1 MKHLLAGI
9 LVCVIWGLCSCQSD
23 GKVIIPSPI
32 YVDNHYHGPADPEI
46 TWNPKTEEW
55 MIFYTSRRPFKD
67 QSSYVGT
74 PVGVAVSKGC
84 VSFLDNTDAGLLLV
98 QRFCTLEICGILLV
112 RWCRRSAG

>member
-46 TWNPKTEEW
+46 TWNPKTEE
-55 MIFYTSRRPFKD
+55 MCIRDSIR
-67 QSSYVGT
+67 
-74 PVGVAVSKGC
+74 
-84 VSFLDNTDAGLLLV
+84 
-98 QRFCTLEICGILLV
+98 V
-112 RWCRRSAG
+112 RV

>member
-9 LVCVIWGLCSCQSD
+9 LVWVIWGLCSCQSD

-67 QSSYVGT
+67 QASYVGT
-74 PVGVAVSKGC
+74 PVGVAVSKDFVHWKFAGYC
-84 VSFLDNTDAGLLLV
+84 SFDGVGGQPDSEKT
-98 QRFCTLEICGILLV
+98 
-112 RWCRRSAG
+112 

>member
-46 TWNPKTEEW
+46 TWNPKT
-55 MIFYTSRRPFKD
+55 
-67 QSSYVGT
+67 
-74 PVGVAVSKGC
+74 
-84 VSFLDNTDAGLLLV
+84 
-98 QRFCTLEICGILLV
+98 
-112 RWCRRSAG
+112 

>member
-9 LVCVIWGLCSCQSD
+9 LVWVIWGLCSCQSD

-55 MIFYTSRRPFKD
+55 MIFYYCCPIK
-67 QSSYVGT
+67 
-74 PVGVAVSKGC
+74 
-84 VSFLDNTDAGLLLV
+84 LDNNKNSVLD
-98 QRFCTLEICGILLV
+98 C
-112 RWCRRSAG
+112 

>member
-9 LVCVIWGLCSCQSD
+9 LVWVIWGLCSCQSD

-55 MIFYTSRRPFKD
+55 MIFYTSRRPW
-67 QSSYVGT
+67 
-74 PVGVAVSKGC
+74 
-84 VSFLDNTDAGLLLV
+84 GLL
-98 QRFCTLEICGILLV
+98 CPKILYIGSL
-112 RWCRRSAG
+112 RDIARSMV

>member
-9 LVCVIWGLCSCQSD
+9 LVWVIWGLCSCQSD

-67 QSSYVGT
+67 QASYVGT
-74 PVGVAVSKGC
+74 PVGGC
-84 VSFLDNTDAGLLLV
+84 CV
-98 QRFCTLEICGILLV
+98 QRFCTLEVCGILLV